1 MAQKFIF
8 QSWMLGVVISTLI
21 VILLMSQIIH
31 HFTISYKFKNI
42 IKIVRIT
49 KIMSH
54 IYFTKVSFSN
64 GTLGNVN

>member
-21 VILLMSQIIH
+21 VILSMSQIIH

-42 IKIVRIT
+42 NKIVRKT
-49 KIMSH
+49 KINESY
-54 IYFTKVSFSN
+54 IFYKSII
-64 GTLGNVN
+64 